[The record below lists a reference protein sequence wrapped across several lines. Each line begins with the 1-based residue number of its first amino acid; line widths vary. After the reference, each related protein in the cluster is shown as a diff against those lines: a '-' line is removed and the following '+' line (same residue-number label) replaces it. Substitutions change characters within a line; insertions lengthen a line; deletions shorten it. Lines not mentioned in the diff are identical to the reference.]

1 MKEIQKELNKW
12 RATPCSWI
20 GTLNIVKMSVLPNF
34 IYRFNTTLITFQ
46 KVILW
51 IFISLVPIVYG

>member
-20 GTLNIVKMSVLPNF
+20 GTLNIVKMSVLLNF

-51 IFISLVPIVYG
+51 IFISLFPIVYG

>member
-51 IFISLVPIVYG
+51 IFISLFPIVYG